1 MRRYVILALTALVVL
16 WAAGAYAEVQNVKV
30 SGKVEV
36 KGVYRDG
43 YVVQGVKPDNAGY
56 DDKVADE
63 KGAGDYFITT
73 AELKVAADLTDNV
86 SATVVMR
93 DEREFGGSGHPY
105 SSDEDEDEDDVRDS
119 DGVDS
124 LSVAAAYVD
133 LKEFLY
139 APLSVRAGFW
149 TYKLGSKLILGDGT
163 PNSDLVYSDL
173 SKKKSFDGILATYS
187 LEGGSVLENA
197 SLSVGYFK
205 PRGIDDDR
213 EGDIYVVDSN
223 FDLDRAAVELYYV
236 YDGTGVDVD
245 PSSNNESDYNNDDA
259 RNYIGGR
266 VSGSI
271 MEGLTGAVEG
281 AYLFGDYGQK
291 DYDAWALD
299 ASLSYT
305 VDANNNAVV
314 GAGVIYRSGD
324 KDIDNY
330 GNGTNKGDYE
340 AWYAP
345 YEDQVI
351 GEIADY
357 DSNVLAVKL
366 SGSVNVIEDVTLA
379 ADYYHFWADED
390 VKYGNV
396 AKDDDLGDELD
407 VYLTW
412 DYTSDVQF
420 GLTVAAF
427 WPGDCYEKDDTA
439 LEVLGSMTVNF

>member
-43 YVVQGVKPDNAGY
+43 YVVQGEKPDDAGY
-56 DDKVADE
+56 DDNVADK
-63 KGAGDYFITT
+63 KGAGDYFIASANVT
-73 AELKVAADLTDNV
+73 VSADLTDNV
-86 SATVVMR
+86 SATVAVEE
-93 DEREFGGSGHPY
+93 EREFGGSGFTY
-105 SSDEDEDEDDVRDS
+105 TDTTSTVTK

-124 LSVAAAYVD
+124 LGVVSAYVD

-149 TYKLGSKLILGDGT
+149 PYKLGSKLILGDGT
-163 PNSDLVYSDL
+163 PGSDLVYSDL
-173 SKKKSFDGILATYS
+173 SEAKAFDGILATYS
-187 LEGGSVLENA
+187 LDNGSIA
-197 SLSVGYFK
+197 MGYLK
-205 PRGIDDDR
+205 PRGIGDDR

-236 YDGTGVDVD
+236 YDGTGVDV
-245 PSSNNESDYNNDDA
+245 NNGNNDDS
-259 RNYIGGR
+259 RNYVGAR
-266 VSGSI
+266 VSGTI
-271 MEGLTGAVEG
+271 MEGLTGAIEG
-281 AYLFGDYGQK
+281 AYLFGDYGDK
-291 DYDAWALD
+291 DYDAWSLD
-299 ASLSYT
+299 VSLSYT

-330 GNGTNKGDYE
+330 GNGTNEGDYE

-366 SGSVNVIEDVTLA
+366 SGSVDLIEDVTLA

-390 VKYGNV
+390 VAYGNV

-427 WPGDCYEKDDTA
+427 WPGDCYKKDDTA